1 MSGETQKEV
10 SSGPVG
16 ASASPAGETPEAAH
30 SLPLKSQDPV
40 AGVDDRRLVP
50 AICFFLAA
58 MVWVVFGQTL
68 HHGFVNYDDNL
79 YVYENPAVIGGLNPQ
94 GIAWAF
100 THFVGSNWHPLT
112 ILSHMLD
119 CQLYG
124 LDAGGHHLTN
134 VLLHTASAI
143 LLFLVL
149 RRMTGFLWRSAFVAA
164 VFAIHPLRVESV
176 AWIAERKD
184 VLSGLF
190 FMLTLWAYTRYVAG
204 GQWLVTNTAAGDRAP
219 GPRPDLVAGHDV
231 RSAGPN
237 DSPRRLQIKTLPAP
251 GRSRFTFHASRSY
264 GLVLLFFALGLMSK
278 PMLVT
283 LPFVLLLLDY
293 WPLGRVT
300 SDMWRVTG
308 ESNGKPSNLK
318 PQLLGAAKRGEDGST
333 LLLEKLPL
341 FGLAAASCAVTMFA
355 QTEAIQPAPLWLRI
369 GNALVSCVAYLGQ
382 MLFPAGLALDYP
394 HPGISLPLW
403 KMLAALVLLLFISAA
418 TVAARR
424 QRPWFLFGWLWY
436 VGMLVPV
443 SGIVQTGS
451 HARADRY
458 TYLPQIGLVLLL
470 TWAVADLCAGGRHRR
485 WMLGGLATII
495 LAALIFCARRQ
506 TAYWQ
511 NSETLWTHTLA
522 RTSPDNFIAQDNL
535 GNALLQKGDVA
546 GAILHFQKALQLKP
560 DSAEIHNNLGS
571 ALAQSG
577 KVEEAVT
584 HFQTALQIMPDY
596 AQAHYNLGYALLQK
610 GSVSEAVNQFQTA
623 LQLDPGFAA
632 ARNNLDLALRQK
644 ATVDETLAQYQQALQ
659 LNPDSVEVLNNLAWV
674 LATCPDA
681 EVRDGA
687 QAVRY
692 AGHACELTHYG
703 VTVLVGTLAAAYA
716 EAGRYDDAVATA
728 EKACALAQASGDR
741 DLLERNQKLLAM
753 YRARQPYHE
762 PVAH

>member
-1 MSGETQKEV
+1 M
-10 SSGPVG
+10 
-16 ASASPAGETPEAAH
+16 
-30 SLPLKSQDPV
+30 
-40 AGVDDRRLVP
+40 
-50 AICFFLAA
+50 
-58 MVWVVFGQTL
+58 
-68 HHGFVNYDDNL
+68 
-79 YVYENPAVIGGLNPQ
+79 
-94 GIAWAF
+94 
-100 THFVGSNWHPLT
+100 
-112 ILSHMLD
+112 
-119 CQLYG
+119 
-124 LDAGGHHLTN
+124 
-134 VLLHTASAI
+134 
-143 LLFLVL
+143 
-149 RRMTGFLWRSAFVAA
+149 
-164 VFAIHPLRVESV
+164 
-176 AWIAERKD
+176 
-184 VLSGLF
+184 
-190 FMLTLWAYTRYVAG
+190 
-204 GQWLVTNTAAGDRAP
+204 
-219 GPRPDLVAGHDV
+219 
-231 RSAGPN
+231 
-237 DSPRRLQIKTLPAP
+237 
-251 GRSRFTFHASRSY
+251 
-264 GLVLLFFALGLMSK
+264 LLFFALGLMSK

-300 SDMWRVTG
+300 SDMWRVTS
-308 ESNGKPSNLK
+308 ESNGKPSTPN

-341 FGLAAASCAVTMFA
+341 FGLAAASCVVTMFA
-355 QTEAIQPAPLWLRI
+355 QTDAIQPAPLWLRI

-403 KMLAALVLLLFISAA
+403 KMLAALALLLFISAA
-418 TVAARR
+418 AVAARR

-443 SGIVQTGS
+443 SGILQTGA

-458 TYLPQIGLVLLL
+458 TYLPQIGLYLLL
-470 TWAVADLCAGGRHRR
+470 TWGAADWCAGWRYRR
-485 WMLGGLATII
+485 WLLGGLSTVI

-506 TAYWQ
+506 TACWQ

-584 HFQTALQIMPDY
+584 HFQTALQILPDY

-610 GSVSEAVNQFQTA
+610 GGVSEAVNQFQTA

-632 ARNNLDLALRQK
+632 ARDNLDLALRQK
-644 ATVDETLAQYQQALQ
+644 SAVDETLAQYQQALQ
-659 LNPDSVEVLNNLAWV
+659 HNPDSVEVLNNLAWL

-687 QAVRY
+687 QAVQY
-692 AGHACELTHYG
+692 ARHACELTHYG